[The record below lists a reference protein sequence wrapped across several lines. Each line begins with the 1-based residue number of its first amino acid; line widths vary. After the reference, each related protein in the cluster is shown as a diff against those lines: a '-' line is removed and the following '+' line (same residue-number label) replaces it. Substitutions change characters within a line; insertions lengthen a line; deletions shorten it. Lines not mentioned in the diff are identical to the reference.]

1 MKSNLLHVVLASVI
15 VLGSSSCEKEDE
27 SPNNNA
33 MVGVGE
39 SLRYVR
45 TETTEGQTT
54 TYTYDSQARIARS
67 DYPDGSYAT
76 YSYAGSTLTYKMF
89 DAAGVEIDVFTGQV
103 DANGRVL
110 QYGEVGYVVTYSY
123 NAQGQLASQTADGS
137 SANYTYTG
145 GNLVSV
151 SSADGTETFTYLTD
165 KYETRYTEGTSLLGF
180 PSLNLVATRTSDGE
194 VTTYTYE
201 FDSQNRVTKET
212 SSSPSVGVNVTT
224 YTYW

>member
-1 MKSNLLHVVLASVI
+1 MKLNLLHVLFASVI

-27 SPNNNA
+27 SPNDDPI
-33 MVGVGE
+33 VGVGE
-39 SLRYVR
+39 SLSYVR
-45 TETTEGQTT
+45 TETNSGYSV
-54 TYTYDSQARIARS
+54 TYTYDSQARIVRT
-67 DYPDGSYAT
+67 DYPDGSYGT

-89 DAAGVEIDVFTGQV
+89 DAAGTEIDGLTGQV

-110 QYGEVGYVVTYSY
+110 QYSEGGSVVSFTY
-123 NAQGQLASQTADGS
+123 NADGQMASQTVDGS

-194 VTTYTYE
+194 VNTYTYE

-212 SSSPSVGVNVTT
+212 SSSPSSGTSVTT